1 MKKALRHTFLYAW
14 LILATA
20 VNAQNTL
27 RLKVLSSITNTPVPD
42 ASITVNGTQHG
53 TTDENGM
60 FEWKTDKTTISVTV
74 THIGFKTATTR
85 VTFRSGRVQRITI
98 KLEESVENIGDV
110 TITAT
115 RLRKPITR
123 EVVQVDLLPKELI
136 YNVNST
142 RLYDAVDKVPGV
154 TVIDGQM
161 SIRNGSG
168 FAYGIGS
175 RVLVISDGM
184 PILTADRGDMRW
196 NFAPIE
202 MVENLEVVKGPAS
215 VLYGAGGLNGALHIK
230 TLWPEEGKPIAR
242 LQTFYNIVDNPRD
255 PIKRWWWERRPG
267 EWGISAV
274 AGESAG
280 KLDYVVGVN
289 QLTTNG
295 FIRFTDQTQ
304 SRVSFKSRYRQ
315 RNDGKGVTF
324 IWNSS
329 IMGSDEADFLAWEDA
344 DSNFYVPLNG
354 ASPTA
359 TMADGATRIVRQ
371 QWHITPE
378 VIYETQGGIRHRL
391 ATRWYRLQFKNYR
404 DNLKTNLYNA
414 DYSIDIPINP
424 YTKLTAGA
432 NYQYFDVFEIYNIGN
447 HQGRNASGFLQ
458 LDYFKDRWA
467 LNTGMRY
474 EYFSIS
480 GIESR
485 QIPVFRVG
493 ANYAID
499 PTLFARANFGQ
510 GFRFPTITE
519 IFISTAG
526 REAVPIFPNLNLKP
540 EYGWNSEIGIKKQ
553 LTVNKWKHFLD
564 ASLFWL
570 DYKDL
575 IEITFGLYL
584 PPRWDTVPPNQIPL
598 DTIVNYLGFQ
608 AQNVAFARNA
618 GIELSWTSEGNLTR
632 DLFFRTLVGYTYSL
646 PVDVNLDSTLRN
658 PFRYFGRFVGSI
670 FSNENPVLDAM
681 LKYRNRHLIKV
692 DLEAMWRGVIA
703 GIDYRYLSK
712 VERIDDVF
720 RIFLPGYADHINKPG
735 YTGNEYFINLRVG
748 YKTKGFGQF
757 TFIIN
762 NVTNR
767 EYMIRFV
774 RPEAPRNFTL
784 QYRAEF

>member
-1 MKKALRHTFLYAW
+1 M
-14 LILATA
+14 
-20 VNAQNTL
+20 
-27 RLKVLSSITNTPVPD
+27 LKVQSRITNAPISD
-42 ASITVNGTQHG
+42 ADIIIDGKQQGSTDEKGVFIWKTNQTSLNITV
-53 TTDENGM
+53 
-60 FEWKTDKTTISVTV
+60 I
-74 THIGFKTATTR
+74 HIGFQPTKAR
-85 VTFRSGRVQRITI
+85 VSFRSGQVQRLII

-123 EVVQVDLLPKELI
+123 EVVQVDVLPKELI

-175 RVLVISDGM
+175 RVLVITDGM

-230 TLWPEEGKPIAR
+230 TLWPEQGKSVAR
-242 LQTFYNIVDNPRD
+242 LQTFYNLVDNPRD
-255 PIKRWWWERRPG
+255 PIKRWWWQRRPG

-274 AGESAG
+274 AGESVRN
-280 KLDYVVGVN
+280 LDYVVGVN

-295 FIRFTDQTQ
+295 YIRFTDQTQ
-304 SRVSFKSRYRQ
+304 SRVTFKSRYRQ
-315 RNDGKGVTF
+315 RTDGKGFSF
-324 IWNSS
+324 IWNAS
-329 IMGSDEADFLAWEDA
+329 IMGSDEADFLAWADA

-354 ASPTA
+354 TSPNA

-371 QWHITPE
+371 QWHMTPE
-378 VIYETQGGIRHRL
+378 VLYESKGGIRHRL
-391 ATRWYRLQFKNYR
+391 AARWYRLQFKNYR
-404 DNLKTNLYNA
+404 NNLKTNLYNA
-414 DYSIDIPINP
+414 DYSIDLPLNTF
-424 YTKLTAGA
+424 TKITAGA
-432 NYQYFDVFEIYNIGN
+432 NYQYFDVFDIYNIGTR
-447 HQGRNASGFLQ
+447 QGRNASAFFQ
-458 LDYFKDRWA
+458 VDYLKDRWA
-467 LNTGMRY
+467 ANAGMRY

-480 GIESR
+480 GVESR
-485 QIPVFRVG
+485 RIPVLRIG
-493 ANYAID
+493 GNYAIN

-510 GFRFPTITE
+510 GFRFPTFTE

-526 REAVPIFPNLNLKP
+526 SEAVPIFPNLNLRP
-540 EYGWNSEIGIKKQ
+540 EYGWNAEIGIKK
-553 LTVNKWKHFLD
+553 LLNVNKWKNYFD

-575 IEITFGLYL
+575 IEVTFGLYL
-584 PPRWDTVPPNQIPL
+584 PPRWDTVPSNQVPL
-598 DTIVNYLGFQ
+598 DTIVKYLGFQ
-608 AQNVAFARNA
+608 AQNVAFARNT
-618 GIELSWTSEGNLTR
+618 GVEFSWSSEGNLTKN
-632 DLFFRTLVGYTYSL
+632 LGLRTLVGYTYSL

-658 PFRYFGRFVGSI
+658 PFRYFARFFESI
-670 FSNENPVLDAM
+670 VSKDNPVLDAM
-681 LKYRNRHLIKV
+681 LKYRNRHLLKV
-692 DLEAMWRGVIA
+692 DVEAMWKGWLA

-720 RIFLPGYADHINKPG
+720 RIFLPGYADQISKPG

-748 YKTKGFGQF
+748 YKTNRFGQF
-757 TFIIN
+757 TLIVN

-784 QYRAEF
+784 QYRYEF